1 MFTDASLKKY
11 TVDENSVLIGK
22 IEANADILQAE
33 NFVEPFIRDKM
44 AVEITK
50 LGNRDYQKLD
60 QYIISSLN
68 DYYNRMMSAEEIEKK
83 KMISVYRHL
92 YDMWQDLHNFKITK
106 NLEELDKMYD
116 LFSYELY
123 VLGYSN

>member
-33 NFVEPFIRDKM
+33 DFVEPFIRDKM

-68 DYYNRMMSAEEIEKK
+68 DYYNRMMSADEMEKK

>member
-11 TVDENSVLIGK
+11 TVDENSVLVGK
-22 IEANADILQAE
+22 IEANADILRAE
-33 NFVEPFIRDKM
+33 DFVEPFIRDKM

-60 QYIISSLN
+60 QYIITSLN

-106 NLEELDKMYD
+106 N
-116 LFSYELY
+116 
-123 VLGYSN
+123 

>member
-11 TVDENSVLIGK
+11 TVDENSVLVGK
-22 IEANADILQAE
+22 IEANADILRAE
-33 NFVEPFIRDKM
+33 GFVEPFIRDKM

>member
-33 NFVEPFIRDKM
+33 DFVEPFIRDKM

-60 QYIISSLN
+60 QYIITSLN